1 MIKAYIYLER
11 VQIPFSKF
19 SHRKL
24 KTRNWEWILEEH
36 KTKKENQKNLFFLQN
51 KKIVPHQHVLSTET
65 QDLNQTS
72 NSNLVTKI
80 I

>member
-1 MIKAYIYLER
+1 
-11 VQIPFSKF
+11 
-19 SHRKL
+19 
-24 KTRNWEWILEEH
+24 LEEH

>member
-11 VQIPFSKF
+11 VQIPYSKF

-24 KTRNWEWILEEH
+24 KTRNREWILEEH
-36 KTKKENQKNLFFLQN
+36 NTPKKTKKIIFFSKT

-65 QDLNQTS
+65 QDLNQIS

>member
-36 KTKKENQKNLFFLQN
+36 NTQKKTKKTFFFSKTKKLYPTSMSSQQKL
-51 KKIVPHQHVLSTET
+51 KTSIKPPI
-65 QDLNQTS
+65 QT
-72 NSNLVTKI
+72 
-80 I
+80 